1 MKHAQGGSTALSF
14 PPSLEG
20 SVRAVFVHRSPR
32 DRSRNLAAFLR
43 ESSESTRRRRLDA
56 LVAYV
61 RTSEYRHEVLGMV
74 GEAELLDTSPSIV
87 ADLRTIAI
95 ALGELTHD
103 SIDAAFEVVFRR
115 IDAGS
120 PHTRSQRQLLA
131 SKLLEVFDALSD
143 RERVKL
149 FGESPY
155 VRLNLLD
162 VFAIANKATPRG
174 KLAMRIIDLMSDETL
189 GHFFASSLGQQVIS
203 ANPFTDALLANGT
216 GHQSQRRKIVLLLAG
231 AHGSISERLA
241 TTWQVGRAS

>member
-14 PPSLEG
+14 PASLEG
-20 SVRAVFVHRSPR
+20 SVRAVFAHRSLC

-43 ESSESTRRRRLDA
+43 ESGESTRRRRLDA
-56 LVAYV
+56 LVAFV
-61 RTSEYRHEVLGMV
+61 RTSIYRHEVLGMIA
-74 GEAELLDTSPSIV
+74 EAELLDTSPSIV
-87 ADLRTIAI
+87 ADLRTLAI
-95 ALGELTHD
+95 ALGEITHD
-103 SIDAAFEVVFRR
+103 TIDAAFEVVFRR
-115 IDAGS
+115 IEAGS

-143 RERVKL
+143 RERANL

-162 VFAIANKATPRG
+162 VFAIARKATPRG

-189 GHFFASSLGQQVIS
+189 SHFFASSLGQHVIS
-203 ANPFTDALLANGT
+203 ANPFTDAHLATGT
-216 GHQSQRRKIVLLLAG
+216 GHQPERRNIVRLLAG
-231 AHGSISERLA
+231 AHSTIAARLA